1 MLVVSGKDVGF
12 WKTSVMLPTIIEINP
27 TELCNR
33 RCSFCP
39 RSSTYPNQNLN
50 LSIDDAFIIKE
61 RLNEIDFN
69 GRLHFTGQGEP
80 TLNKKLFQIAKI
92 FDYEKRIVTNGDFLT
107 NEIFDVFDVVTISVY
122 DKNDWHKYS
131 KWKKAK
137 LRKQWIPETIMNN
150 CGGFFDDEPV
160 QGPCHYPFY
169 KAYID
174 WNLDIRLCCHDWKD
188 KIVMGNLREERF
200 DSIWYGKKY
209 NEYRINQRSK
219 SPCINCNVIG
229 TLEGKQWS
237 IQNFNHSKNVL

>member
-50 LSIDDAFIIKE
+50 LSIDDAFIIKQ

-92 FDYEKRIVTNGDFLT
+92 FDYEKRIVTNGDFLS

-219 SPCINCNVIG
+219 SPCKNCNVI
-229 TLEGKQWS
+229 
-237 IQNFNHSKNVL
+237 

>member
-50 LSIDDAFIIKE
+50 LSIDDAFIIKQ

-92 FDYEKRIVTNGDFLT
+92 FDYEKRIVTNGDFLS

-219 SPCINCNVIG
+219 SPCKNCNVIG

-237 IQNFNHSKNVL
+237 IQNFNHSKNV

>member
-50 LSIDDAFIIKE
+50 LSIDDAFIIKQ

-92 FDYEKRIVTNGDFLT
+92 FDYEKRIVTNGDFLS

-200 DSIWYGKKY
+200 DNIWYGKKY
-209 NEYRINQRSK
+209 NEYRINQRRK

-237 IQNFNHSKNVL
+237 IQNFNHSKNV

>member
-237 IQNFNHSKNVL
+237 IQNFNHSKNV

>member
-237 IQNFNHSKNVL
+237 IQNFNHSKNA

>member
-50 LSIDDAFIIKE
+50 LSIDDAFIIKQ

-92 FDYEKRIVTNGDFLT
+92 FDYEKRIVTNGDFLS

-188 KIVMGNLREERF
+188 NIVIGNLREERF

-219 SPCINCNVIG
+219 SPCKNCNVIG

-237 IQNFNHSKNVL
+237 IQNFNHSKNV

>member
-50 LSIDDAFIIKE
+50 LSIDDAFIIKQ

-92 FDYEKRIVTNGDFLT
+92 FDYEKRIVTNGDFLS

-174 WNLDIRLCCHDWKD
+174 WNLDIRLCCHDCKD

-219 SPCINCNVIG
+219 SPCKNCNVIG

-237 IQNFNHSKNVL
+237 IQNFNHSKNV

>member
-50 LSIDDAFIIKE
+50 LSIDDAFIIKQ

-92 FDYEKRIVTNGDFLT
+92 FDYEKRIVTNGDFLS

-219 SPCINCNVIG
+219 SPCKNCNVIG

-237 IQNFNHSKNVL
+237 IQKFNHSKNV

>member
-1 MLVVSGKDVGF
+1 MV
-12 WKTSVMLPTIIEINP
+12 PNIIEINP

-33 RCSFCP
+33 TCSFCP

-50 LSIDDAFIIKE
+50 LSIEDALIIKQ
-61 RLNEIDFN
+61 RLNEINFN

-80 TLNKKLFQIAKI
+80 TLNKNLLHIAKI
-92 FDYEKRIVTNGDFLT
+92 FDYEKRIVTNGDFLS
-107 NEIFDVFDVVTISVY
+107 EDLFDVFDVVTISVY

-160 QGPCHYPFY
+160 QGPCYYPFY

-174 WNLDIRLCCHDWKD
+174 WNLDMRLCCHDWKD
-188 KIVMGNLREERF
+188 KIVMCNLREERF
-200 DSIWYGKKY
+200 DSIWYGEKY
-209 NEYRINQRSK
+209 NDYRINQRSK

-229 TLEGKQWS
+229 TLEGKPWS
-237 IQNFNHSKNVL
+237 IQNFNH

>member
-12 WKTSVMLPTIIEINP
+12 WKTPVMLPTIIEINP

-50 LSIDDAFIIKE
+50 LSIDDAFIIKQ

-92 FDYEKRIVTNGDFLT
+92 FDYEKRIVTNGDFLSD
-107 NEIFDVFDVVTISVY
+107 EIFDVFDVVTISVY

-150 CGGFFDDEPV
+150 CGGFFDNEPV

-200 DSIWYGKKY
+200 DNIWYGEKY

-237 IQNFNHSKNVL
+237 IQNFNHSKNV

>member
-150 CGGFFDDEPV
+150 CGGFFDNEPV

>member
-12 WKTSVMLPTIIEINP
+12 WKTPVMLPTIIEINP

-50 LSIDDAFIIKE
+50 LSIDDAFIIKQ

-92 FDYEKRIVTNGDFLT
+92 FDYEKRIVTNGDFLS

-219 SPCINCNVIG
+219 SPCKNCNVIG

-237 IQNFNHSKNVL
+237 IQNFNHSKNV

>member
-1 MLVVSGKDVGF
+1 
-12 WKTSVMLPTIIEINP
+12 MLPTIIEINP

-237 IQNFNHSKNVL
+237 IQNFNHSKNV

>member
-1 MLVVSGKDVGF
+1 MLVVSGKDVGV

-50 LSIDDAFIIKE
+50 LSIDDAFIIKQ

-92 FDYEKRIVTNGDFLT
+92 FDYEKRIVTNGDFLS

-219 SPCINCNVIG
+219 SPCKNCNVIG

-237 IQNFNHSKNVL
+237 IQNFNHSKNV

>member
-1 MLVVSGKDVGF
+1 MLVVEGKDGGF

-50 LSIDDAFIIKE
+50 LSIDDAFIIKQ

-92 FDYEKRIVTNGDFLT
+92 FDYEKRIVTNGDFLSD
-107 NEIFDVFDVVTISVY
+107 EIFDVFDVVTISVY

-219 SPCINCNVIG
+219 SPCKNCNVIG

-237 IQNFNHSKNVL
+237 IQNFNHSKNV

>member
-50 LSIDDAFIIKE
+50 LSIDDAFIIKK

-237 IQNFNHSKNVL
+237 IQNFNHSKNV

>member
-1 MLVVSGKDVGF
+1 MLVGSGKDVGF

-50 LSIDDAFIIKE
+50 LSIDDTFIIKQ

-92 FDYEKRIVTNGDFLT
+92 FDYEKRIVTNGDFLS

-219 SPCINCNVIG
+219 SPCKNCNVIG

-237 IQNFNHSKNVL
+237 IQNFNHSKNV

>member
-50 LSIDDAFIIKE
+50 LSIDDAFIIKQ

-92 FDYEKRIVTNGDFLT
+92 FDYEKRIVTNGDFLSD
-107 NEIFDVFDVVTISVY
+107 EIFDVFDVVTISVY

-219 SPCINCNVIG
+219 SPCKNCNVIG

-237 IQNFNHSKNVL
+237 IQNFNHSKNV